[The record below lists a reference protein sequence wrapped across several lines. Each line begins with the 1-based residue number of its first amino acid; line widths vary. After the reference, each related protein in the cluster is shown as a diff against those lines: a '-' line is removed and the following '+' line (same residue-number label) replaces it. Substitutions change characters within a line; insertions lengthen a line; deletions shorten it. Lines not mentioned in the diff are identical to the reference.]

1 MQGGDERMQKRTP
14 EERGQTLE
22 RLMEEYGDRVMRTCL
37 LFLQDRLLAEDA
49 SQETFIRAWRA
60 LDQLREGATEK
71 AWLMKIAVNVCKS
84 MLRSRSR
91 RIPDAKAA
99 ADEMPEPGAPDRYPD
114 HTVFDA
120 VSALPVRYRS
130 PVILCYYQGLSAGE
144 IAGILH
150 LPGATVR
157 TRLARARALLRDE
170 LEGWYF
176 DEE

>member
-1 MQGGDERMQKRTP
+1 MQKRTP

-37 LFLQDRLLAEDA
+37 LFLQDRPLAEDA

-91 RIPDAKAA
+91 RIP
-99 ADEMPEPGAPDRYPD
+99 
-114 HTVFDA
+114 
-120 VSALPVRYRS
+120 L
-130 PVILCYYQGLSAGE
+130 
-144 IAGILH
+144 
-150 LPGATVR
+150 
-157 TRLARARALLRDE
+157 TR
-170 LEGWYF
+170 
-176 DEE
+176 